1 MNNEIHIVSMVIYC
15 LPEKIND
22 AILKAKELAQ
32 AECYAGENQ
41 NKFVLVFEA
50 ASESEVSNQM
60 DQINKWDG
68 VLSAQLCYHHCET
81 SESMQ
86 EEINHETHAA

>member
-1 MNNEIHIVSMVIYC
+1 MNNETHIVSMIICC
-15 LPEKIND
+15 LPEKMND
-22 AILKAKELAQ
+22 AVIRAKALAQ
-32 AECYAGENQ
+32 AECYTGENP

-60 DQINKWDG
+60 DQINTWDG

-81 SESMQ
+81 NESLQ